1 MIMEQ
6 PLSAADIQSLRSRGL
21 LGESETALQS
31 GDLIIAENVVTRER
45 RVLDTHGVIFESNR
59 RVLKG

>member
-1 MIMEQ
+1 MEQ
-6 PLSAADIQSLRSRGL
+6 PLPATDIQSLRSRGL
-21 LGESETALQS
+21 LGESETAMQS

-45 RVLDTHGVIFESNR
+45 RVLDTHGIIFESNR